1 VQGGRWGDDHPI
13 QSGIRQWIDRRAA
26 DLTEAHKRIRQA
38 VALRVRGLEMTPQF
52 PPDLL
57 GVVVLERA
65 NTRL

>member
-1 VQGGRWGDDHPI
+1 
-13 QSGIRQWIDRRAA
+13 
-26 DLTEAHKRIRQA
+26 